1 MQDENRFLKINFE
14 EPNNSLNQN
23 TMDAVHVLFYSEK
36 NLLLSHFFQEDN
48 TLSSFLKKNITI
60 NTSNYVI
67 VRSEK
72 GTFLLVRRKLQKD
85 KGFTDNY
92 LEELGGNI
100 YNSLKCIGHS
110 NVKVYEDDTDI
121 NLRIALG
128 ILLSSYNF
136 SNYKK
141 NKSEEKNTLNNVI
154 FLCMEPKIIEEKYND
169 MVNIAKG
176 VFTARDLVWE
186 PPNILFPESFAHQC
200 TQLQKI
206 GVEVT
211 VYDETELK
219 KMGMEALLA
228 VGRGSRKSSRV
239 VVMKWLGGNSDNS
252 IMSFIGKGVCFDSG
266 GLSLKPPKSME
277 DMKWD
282 MGGAA
287 TVTGLMETVA
297 SSKLKANIVGVIGLV
312 ENMPDGDAQRPGDVV
327 KSVSGQTIE
336 VLNTD
341 AEGRLVLADL
351 LSWTEKNIKP
361 EFMINLATLTGAI
374 IMALGNVRA
383 GLFSNDKM
391 IAKSIFNAGEKSGEK
406 VWELPLD
413 DEYDQLIKT
422 EIADMKNI
430 GGPGA
435 GSITAACFLK
445 RHVEKTP
452 WAHIDIAGVTWKS
465 KSSPTIPSGGIG
477 WGVKMLY
484 QLIKDRQKNLN

>member
-1 MQDENRFLKINFE
+1 MPDQKRFLKINFE
-14 EPNNSLNQN
+14 EPDNSFNQN
-23 TMDAVHVLFYSEK
+23 TIDAVHVLFYSEK
-36 NLLLSHFFQEDN
+36 NLLLSQFFQKDKI
-48 TLSSFLKKNITI
+48 LSSFLKKNITI
-60 NTSNYVI
+60 NPSNYVI
-67 VRSEK
+67 IRSEK
-72 GTFLLVRRKLQKD
+72 GTFLLVRRKLQKER
-85 KGFTDNY
+85 GFTDNY

-100 YNSLKCIGHS
+100 YNSLKSIGYS
-110 NVKVYEDDTDI
+110 NVRIHEYEANI

-128 ILLSSYNF
+128 ILLSSYKF

-141 NKSEEKNTLNNVI
+141 NKSKEKNTLNKVTFVCLESKFI
-154 FLCMEPKIIEEKYND
+154 AKKYNE
-169 MVNIAKG
+169 MINIAKG

-186 PPNILFPESFAHQC
+186 PPNLLFPESFAHQC

-211 VYDETELK
+211 VYDEAKLK

-239 VVMKWLGGNSDNS
+239 VVMKWLGEKSDNTT
-252 IMSFIGKGVCFDSG
+252 MSFIGKGVCFDSG

-287 TVTGLMETVA
+287 TVTGLMETIA
-297 SSKLKANIVGVIGLV
+297 SSKLKANVVGVIGLV

-452 WAHIDIAGVTWKS
+452 WAHLDIAGVTWKN

-484 QLIKDRQKNLN
+484 QLIKDRQKNLH